1 MGSMNASKAVPSA
14 RAVSDAVSNDDD
26 DDAVNDAMNTK
37 HLALRCRARRAGV
50 GIVCMSALAAWA
62 QQVPL
67 PGTAQVPSA
76 GTLLNEQPRPQF
88 AAPPPGAAALPPPV
102 VSAPSVPEGKRFVL
116 KDIRL
121 AGNETL
127 PAETLLALVSGEIG
141 KEVSITDL
149 NTMAARIAQ
158 AYRDRGYPLAQVV
171 IPPQDV
177 TDGDVTFTVLEGKIG
192 RVRLNIAPGAP
203 IRESLLRARL
213 SAIEPGKPLK
223 QGQLERTMLLL
234 SDIPGIRV
242 TSALESGSAPGTVDL
257 EVNVEAARRWD
268 FALAADNYGAAPAG
282 RWRLGAVGR
291 LASPFGIG
299 DNLDINLLAAER
311 ADTLYG
317 RVGYDAPVDANGTR
331 AGIAYSHLYYYLGQN
346 FSALDAHGDADVVT
360 ASVTHPLI
368 RSRSQNLLL
377 RGALE
382 YRSLTDKVDAVAF
395 DNPQKLYVASVGL
408 SYESRDTFLGGGFN
422 SADLQLALAHLNIDS
437 AAAQSIDQSPG
448 GRNTAGNS
456 VRLTLQA
463 NRLNAITANTS
474 VFVGVSGQWANQNLD
489 SSSRITLGGPRA
501 VRAYS
506 PSEAVVDEGLIA
518 TASFR
523 YAALPTLTFS
533 AFFDIG
539 VGRYNARSVPG
550 QGANTVTRSG
560 PGLGA
565 FWSGPYGITVD
576 ASVAW
581 RTKRADS
588 TGDDKVPRVYVQ
600 VSKAF

>member
-1 MGSMNASKAVPSA
+1 MK
-14 RAVSDAVSNDDD
+14 
-26 DDAVNDAMNTK
+26 TEL
-37 HLALRCRARRAGV
+37 LALRPRGRSQRARRLARAAGV
-50 GIVCMSALAAWA
+50 SLACASALTAWA

-76 GTLLNEQPRPQF
+76 GTLLNEQPRPPVT
-88 AAPPPGAAALPPPV
+88 APPPGGANALPAPIAAPP
-102 VSAPSVPEGKRFVL
+102 AVPEGKKFVL
-116 KDIRL
+116 KSIRL

-127 PAETLLALVSGEIG
+127 PSDMLVALVSDRIG
-141 KEVSITDL
+141 QEVSINDL
-149 NTMAARIAQ
+149 NAMAARIAQ

-177 TDGDVTFTVLEGKIG
+177 TNGDVTFTVLEGKIG
-192 RVRLNIAPGAP
+192 RVRLTIAPGAP
-203 IRESLLRARL
+203 IKESLVRARL
-213 SAIEPGKPLK
+213 AAIEPGKPLR
-223 QGQLERTMLLL
+223 QGELERTMLLL
-234 SDIPGIRV
+234 SDLPGIRV
-242 TSALESGSAPGTVDL
+242 SSALESGSAPGTVDL
-257 EVNVEAARRWD
+257 DVNIESARRWD

-299 DNLDINLLAAER
+299 DNLDMNLLVAER
-311 ADTLYG
+311 ADTVYG
-317 RVGYDAPVDANGTR
+317 RIGYDAPVDASGTR
-331 AGIAYSHLYYYLGQN
+331 VGIAYSHLYYYLGQN
-346 FSALDAHGDADVVT
+346 FSSLQAHGDADVVT
-360 ASVTHPLI
+360 ASVSHPLI

-382 YRSLTDKVDAVAF
+382 YRSLTDKIDTVSF

-408 SYESRDTFLGGGFN
+408 SYESRDSFLGGGFN
-422 SADLQLALAHLNIDS
+422 SADIQLAFAHLNIDS
-437 AAAQSIDQSPG
+437 ALAQAIDQGPT
-448 GRNTAGNS
+448 GRNTQGNS
-456 VRLTLQA
+456 IRMTMQA
-463 NRLNAITANTS
+463 NRLNAITPKTS
-474 VFVGVSGQWANQNLD
+474 FFLGVSGQWANQNLD

-523 YAALPTLTFS
+523 YAVIPTLTLS

-539 VGRYNARSVPG
+539 VGRYNARSIPG

-560 PGLGA
+560 PGLGL
-565 FWSGPYGITVD
+565 FWSAPYGITVD

-581 RTKRADS
+581 RTTRADT

-600 VSKAF
+600 VSKSF

>member
-1 MGSMNASKAVPSA
+1 MNE
-14 RAVSDAVSNDDD
+14 
-26 DDAVNDAMNTK
+26 AMKTEL
-37 HLALRCRARRAGV
+37 LALRPRGRSQRARRLARAAGV
-50 GIVCMSALAAWA
+50 SLACASALTAWA

-76 GTLLNEQPRPQF
+76 GTLLNEQPRPPVT
-88 AAPPPGAAALPPPV
+88 APPPGGANALPAPIAAPP
-102 VSAPSVPEGKRFVL
+102 AVPEGKKFVL
-116 KDIRL
+116 KSIRL

-127 PAETLLALVSGEIG
+127 PSDMLVALVSDRIG
-141 KEVSITDL
+141 QEVSINDL
-149 NTMAARIAQ
+149 NAMAARIAQ

-177 TDGDVTFTVLEGKIG
+177 TNGDVTFTVLEGKIG
-192 RVRLNIAPGAP
+192 RVRLTIAPGAP
-203 IRESLLRARL
+203 IKESLVRARL
-213 SAIEPGKPLK
+213 AAIEPGKPLR
-223 QGQLERTMLLL
+223 QGELERTMLLL
-234 SDIPGIRV
+234 SDLPGIRV
-242 TSALESGSAPGTVDL
+242 SSALESGSAPGTVDL
-257 EVNVEAARRWD
+257 DVNIESARRWD

-299 DNLDINLLAAER
+299 DNLDMNLLVAER
-311 ADTLYG
+311 ADTVYG
-317 RVGYDAPVDANGTR
+317 RIGYDAPVDASGTR
-331 AGIAYSHLYYYLGQN
+331 VGIAYSHLYYYLGQN
-346 FSALDAHGDADVVT
+346 FSSLQAHGDADVVT
-360 ASVTHPLI
+360 ASVSHPLI

-382 YRSLTDKVDAVAF
+382 YRSLTDKIDTVSF

-408 SYESRDTFLGGGFN
+408 SYESRDSFLGGGFN
-422 SADLQLALAHLNIDS
+422 SADIQLAFAHLNIDS
-437 AAAQSIDQSPG
+437 ALAQAIDQGPT
-448 GRNTAGNS
+448 GRNTQGNS
-456 VRLTLQA
+456 IRMTMQA
-463 NRLNAITANTS
+463 NRLNAITPKTS
-474 VFVGVSGQWANQNLD
+474 FFLGVSGQWANQNLD

-523 YAALPTLTFS
+523 YAVIPTLTLS

-539 VGRYNARSVPG
+539 VGRYNARSIPG

-560 PGLGA
+560 PGLGL
-565 FWSGPYGITVD
+565 FWSAPYGITVD

-581 RTKRADS
+581 RTTRADT

-600 VSKAF
+600 VSKSF